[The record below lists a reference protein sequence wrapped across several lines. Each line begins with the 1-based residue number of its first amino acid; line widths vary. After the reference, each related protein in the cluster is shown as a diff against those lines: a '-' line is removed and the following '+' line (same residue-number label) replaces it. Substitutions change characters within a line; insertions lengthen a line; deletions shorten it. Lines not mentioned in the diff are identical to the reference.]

1 MKKMVCLLLA
11 LAMLLS
17 VCSALAAGS
26 TEEEMFLAQCGWRLR
41 RTVQGYEDAHMTK
54 PSEVVPIGTYCKITT
69 DFNDVV
75 RITYYAGGSYH
86 RVCIHRSDLVGA
98 YTQYKKPDDTTHVVY
113 TGDPDYAKKLE
124 GNEITWLAE
133 SEQIDLDGQIAR
145 GEDSGVTS
153 GGSSQGGTSSG
164 SSSAGNSSSGGSS
177 SGVSSSGS
185 SSSGKTSSSG
195 SSSNTVRSPGGATGE
210 GIGGVSV
217 QVVTLGVRTSVVKI
231 DGKKQDILTE
241 ELVFAAGIPDDQ
253 RVAYIYAPESGQC
266 WLRKTASES
275 GTTIQP
281 CRAGTVV
288 AVLEL
293 EGSWTKIR
301 YKDAVGYVPTR
312 CLAFCNPA
320 RGTIGV
326 GMVTKNGNGSGRA
339 DINVRNAPT
348 RESVVIKTWK
358 TGTVVTVFSFRDGWY
373 EVEYNGIHAF
383 IKEDYL
389 TMQ

>member
-1 MKKMVCLLLA
+1 MKKMVCLLLT

-17 VCSALAAGS
+17 MCSAFAAGR

-41 RTVQGYEDAHMTK
+41 RTVQGYEDAHMTI
-54 PSEVVPIGTYCKITT
+54 PSEIVPIGTYCKITT

-75 RITYYAGGSYH
+75 RITYYAGGAYH
-86 RVCIHRSDLVGA
+86 RVCVYRSDLIGA
-98 YTQYKKPDDTTHVVY
+98 YTQYKRPDNTTGVVY
-113 TGDPDYAKKLE
+113 TGDPDYEKTLE
-124 GNEITWLAE
+124 GNEVTWLAE
-133 SEQIDLDGQIAR
+133 SEQVDLDGQIAR
-145 GEDSGVTS
+145 GEDSGVTA
-153 GGSSQGGTSSG
+153 GGSAQGGTSSG
-164 SSSAGNSSSGGSS
+164 SSSLGGSSSGGSS
-177 SGVSSSGS
+177 SGSSSSGS
-185 SSSGKTSSSG
+185 SSPGKASSSG

-231 DGKKQDILTE
+231 DGKKQEIMTE

-266 WLRKTASES
+266 WLRKTGSES

-288 AVLEL
+288 AVLAL
-293 EGSWTKIR
+293 DGSWTKIR

-312 CLAFCNPA
+312 CLTFCNPA
-320 RGTIGV
+320 RGTIGT

-339 DINVRNAPT
+339 EINVRNAPT

-358 TGTVVTVFSFRDGWY
+358 TGTMVTVFSFKDGWY